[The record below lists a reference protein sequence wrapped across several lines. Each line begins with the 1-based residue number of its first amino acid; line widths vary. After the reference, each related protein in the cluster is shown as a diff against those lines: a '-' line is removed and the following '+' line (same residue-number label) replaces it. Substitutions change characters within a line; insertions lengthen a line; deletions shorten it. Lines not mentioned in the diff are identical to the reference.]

1 LRIETI
7 LKAQK
12 IGYEIVD
19 LATDER
25 AKKVWRWH
33 GKGKKLPGIVRVTE
47 DGETIIG
54 GLEEL
59 EEANEYGEL
68 KQLVLGNGS

>member
-1 LRIETI
+1 M
-7 LKAQK
+7 LKAHRIK
-12 IGYEIVD
+12 YEIVD
-19 LATDER
+19 LATDDR

-33 GKGKKLPGIVRVTE
+33 GKGRKLPGIVRVND

-54 GLEEL
+54 GVEEL

-68 KQLVLGNGS
+68 KQLILGI

>member
-1 LRIETI
+1 MKAHRI
-7 LKAQK
+7 A
-12 IGYEIVD
+12 YEIID

-33 GKGKKLPGIVRVTE
+33 GKGRKLPGIVRVSE
-47 DGETIIG
+47 DGETVIG

-68 KQLVLGNGS
+68 KELVMKRGD